1 MTSQTSKDIIE
12 AIVGGI
18 IAVGLTVGSLML
30 IFQPDEEE
38 VPVVEETETSEIDV
52 VPYWPEVPY
61 TYDNPQL
68 QCLALNIYHEAR
80 SDNYAGRMAVA
91 DVTLNRVEHS
101 RFPDTVCDVVQQA
114 KLSQWHL
121 DHGREVPLR
130 HKCQFSWFCDGR
142 GDEPR
147 DEDCWQEAQLLAYN
161 VLVNNELRGITEGA
175 THYHATYVLPK
186 WSKDR
191 NMRLIGRI
199 GAHIFYRQD

>member
-1 MTSQTSKDIIE
+1 MPSQTSKDIIE

-18 IAVGLTVGSLML
+18 IAVGLTVGTLVF

-38 VPVVEETETSEIDV
+38 VPVVEETETLEVDV
-52 VPYWPEVPY
+52 VPYWPD
-61 TYDNPQL
+61 TAYDNPQL

-101 RFPDTVCDVVQQA
+101 RFPDSVCEVVQQA
-114 KLSQWHL
+114 KLSDWHL
-121 DHGREVPLR
+121 ERGREVPLR

-142 GDEPR
+142 DDEPR

-186 WSKDR
+186 WSTDR

>member
-1 MTSQTSKDIIE
+1 LTNRTPKVTE
-12 AIVGGI
+12 AVETLAGALMVAAAG
-18 IAVGLTVGSLML
+18 TFFFFVGSS
-30 IFQPDEEE
+30 EE
-38 VPVVEETETSEIDV
+38 VVPPPVVEEVV
-52 VPYWPEVPY
+52 VPVEEPDLP
-61 TYDNPQL
+61 YDNPQL

-91 DVTLNRVEHS
+91 DVTLNRVEHT
-101 RFPDTVCDVVQQA
+101 RFPDTVCGVVQQA
-114 KLSQWHL
+114 KLSDWHL
-121 DHGREVPLR
+121 ERGREVPLK
-130 HKCQFSWFCDGR
+130 HKCQFSWFCDGLD
-142 GDEPR
+142 DEPL

-161 VLVNNELRGITEGA
+161 VLANNEMRGITEGA